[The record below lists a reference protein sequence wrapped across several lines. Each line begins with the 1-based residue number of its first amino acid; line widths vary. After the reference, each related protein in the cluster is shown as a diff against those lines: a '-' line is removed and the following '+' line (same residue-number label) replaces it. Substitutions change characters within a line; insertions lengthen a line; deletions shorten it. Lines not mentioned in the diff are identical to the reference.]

1 MKKKNYLT
9 GLILTLFFAAVMMSA
24 TRIKSVSQEEEL
36 FPEEI
41 NDIIQGKCFGC
52 HNMESRNDKG
62 KEKLLFDKL
71 DSLSMVERIGAFKE
85 IAKEVNNNKMPPEQ
99 YLSRFPDKALT
110 ADEKKL
116 LLDWAGNEAK
126 NVN

>member
-24 TRIKSVSQEEEL
+24 TKIRSVSQEEGS

-52 HNMESRNDKG
+52 HNTESRNDKA
-62 KEKLLFDKL
+62 KEKLLFDKF
-71 DSLSMVERIGAFKE
+71 DSLSVVERIGKFRDIEKE
-85 IAKEVNNNKMPPEQ
+85 LNDNKMPPEQ
-99 YLSRFPDKALT
+99 FLNRFPERALT
-110 ADEKKL
+110 ADEKKI
-116 LLDWAGNEAK
+116 LLDWAGNERK